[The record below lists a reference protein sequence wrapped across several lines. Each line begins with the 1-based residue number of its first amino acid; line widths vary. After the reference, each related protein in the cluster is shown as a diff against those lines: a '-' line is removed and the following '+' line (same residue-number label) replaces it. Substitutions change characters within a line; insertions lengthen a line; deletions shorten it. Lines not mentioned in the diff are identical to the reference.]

1 MKQTIILGSDSTFVL
16 EKDFKIN
23 GKDKSQVKWAY
34 ITTAGNDV
42 PVTDYLVRTKE
53 ALDKLSWDYEEY
65 DIAGKSAEQIS
76 DFLKSK
82 DAIFMQGGN
91 TYYLLKQARACNLK
105 SVLEKFLAEGKVYVG
120 TSAGSYIMCPDIEV
134 MNWKDSSR
142 FNQHGLTNLKALG
155 FVPFRLFCH
164 FNRHLDDQEKIKE
177 LVKQSEYPAYII
189 NDGEGLLVEDGNIKF
204 IK

>member
-1 MKQTIILGSDSTFVL
+1 MKTIILGSDSSFVL

-23 GKDKSQVKWAY
+23 DKDKSQVKWAY

-42 PVTDYLVRTKE
+42 PVIDYLVRTKE
-53 ALDKLSWDYEEY
+53 ALDKLAWDYTEY
-65 DIAGKSAEQIS
+65 DISGKSAEEIS
-76 DFLKSK
+76 EFLKDK

-105 SVLEKFLAEGKVYVG
+105 NVLEKFLAEGKVYVG

-142 FNQHGLTNLKALG
+142 FNRHGLTDLTALG
-155 FVPFRLFCH
+155 LVPFRLFCH

-177 LVKQSEYPAYII
+177 LVKKSEYPAYIL
-189 NDGEGLLVEDGNIKF
+189 NDGEGLIVEDGNIKF